1 MPATGKTTVARALAK
16 ELQLSLATKDD
27 LKELLYDELGTGDS
41 EWSRRLGRAAYALIF
56 AFCRELLGAGRPTIA
71 EANFFAGS
79 QEEQFAALPPHRTV
93 QIHCHAPLEV
103 LLERYAG
110 RTDRH
115 PGHLDSERL
124 GELRQRFEDGV
135 HRALAL
141 DGTLI
146 ELETSRPVDV
156 GPLARQLR
164 ALLT

>member
-56 AFCRELLGAGRPTIA
+56 AFCRELLGAGRPAIA

-93 QIHCHAPLEV
+93 QIHCHAPSRCSWSATPDGQIATPGISIPSGSV
-103 LLERYAG
+103 SFGSAS
-110 RTDRH
+110 RTAFTAR
-115 PGHLDSERL
+115 SRSMA
-124 GELRQRFEDGV
+124 RCWS
-135 HRALAL
+135 
-141 DGTLI
+141 
-146 ELETSRPVDV
+146 SRPPV
-156 GPLARQLR
+156 PLMWDPSPGSSARC
-164 ALLT
+164 